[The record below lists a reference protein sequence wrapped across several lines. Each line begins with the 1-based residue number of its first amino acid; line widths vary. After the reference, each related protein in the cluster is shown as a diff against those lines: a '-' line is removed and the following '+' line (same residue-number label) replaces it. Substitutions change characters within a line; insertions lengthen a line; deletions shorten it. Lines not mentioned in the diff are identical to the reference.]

1 MESLSENHP
10 SFIILACF
18 SSLPLISSYSKKSIK
33 LYNNIVN
40 DLQEQSHHS
49 SPFLS
54 WLVGSL
60 VEK

>member
-40 DLQEQSHHS
+40 DLQEQ
-49 SPFLS
+49 
-54 WLVGSL
+54 
-60 VEK
+60 